1 MKASLQAEGDV
12 DAFCDVLRIMGRT
25 PLLIDLNFSDKR
37 METAGATWRPPAWR
51 VAGSSHGFEA

>member
-1 MKASLQAEGDV
+1 MQAEGDV

-37 METAGATWRPPAWR
+37 IETAGATWRPPAWR